1 MLNNIRYS
9 IAKSTCQKQVA
20 QVIELMQGHKSAGRP
35 SGDLIYKRLQNRVLS
50 ALSDLQNEAKKLGF
64 EEPTLAS
71 LEEGIPA
78 LRELDMLTSAATP
91 QVVPIG
97 LTVLAGGVVVT
108 ITLAFFRNL
117 YILLTHFH
125 WLSQ

>member
-35 SGDLIYKRLQNRVLS
+35 SGDLIYKRLQNRVLL
-50 ALSDLQNEAKKLGF
+50 ALSDLQDEAKRLGF

-78 LRELDMLTSAATP
+78 LRELDALTVYTTP
-91 QVVPIG
+91 QIVPIG
-97 LTVLAGGVVVT
+97 LMGLAGGVVLTV
-108 ITLAFFRNL
+108 TLAIFRNL
-117 YILLTHFH
+117 YVMLTHFH
-125 WLSQ
+125 WLPQ